1 MINNIAERN
10 ALWNVIKNT
19 SNSTSN
25 WMIYFLII
33 LITLIVII
41 FAIAMIRLYWNDI
54 ELYFWNKKWEKEH
67 KK

>member
-33 LITLIVII
+33 LITLIAII
-41 FAIAMIRLYWNDI
+41 FAIAMIRLCWNDI